1 MMLQNPKR
9 RLWSIDQVGL
19 PDIHLQQGRLGSGNI
34 VEGESWS
41 NGYLLYLPLTDTCAY
56 SANGT
61 VLPKNAFMILEPGC
75 DFCLSTKLEHDW
87 CTIFV
92 PTHRFA
98 HDDDLGEEL
107 ADSERICRVT
117 QGNLQMAKK
126 FRSLVDQVI
135 TAAANYPQFESSSA
149 ARCAESELLKIA
161 SSIVGRPSARE
172 PSKKKA
178 LHRLP
183 RQEIIRRAKQHL
195 EKSEGE
201 RIHVRELAAA
211 AGVSERTLRS
221 VFNECFGVGPVR
233 YLQLRQLHQVRRVLK
248 AAEPEAGAVRDIL
261 VQHGEWEFGRFATR
275 YGQLFGELPSETLQ
289 RKWR

>member
-1 MMLQNPKR
+1 MKSKQFRDFDHFSSSVSDVDCVMLVQNPKR
-9 RLWSIDQVGL
+9 RLWSIDQVDL

-75 DFCLSTKLEHDW
+75 DFCLSTKLEHNW

-92 PTHRFA
+92 PTHRLA

-107 ADSERICRVT
+107 ADSERTCRVT
-117 QGNLQMAKK
+117 QGNLQIAKK
-126 FRSLVDQVI
+126 FRTLVDQVI

-149 ARCAESELLKIA
+149 ARCAEAELLKIA
-161 SSIVGRPSARE
+161 SSIVGRRSAHE
-172 PSKKKA
+172 PSQGA

-183 RQEIIRRAKQHL
+183 RQEVIRRARQHL
-195 EKSEGE
+195 EKSEGK
-201 RIHVRELAAA
+201 RILVPELAAA

-233 YLQLRQLHQVRRVLK
+233 YLQLRQLHQVRRALK
-248 AAEPEAGAVRDIL
+248 AADARGHAR
-261 VQHGEWEFGRFATR
+261 QR
-275 YGQLFGELPSETLQ
+275 PSCST
-289 RKWR
+289 W